1 MLCASSESRRT
12 SSSMSPYVA
21 HTRMPASLASRSTS
35 GAVKTRHD
43 TTSSAGT
50 YPFAG
55 APVATSSTLNPTVL
69 STTCVATS
77 NASPSLPHS
86 TSTLTPRVT
95 SSLSHASP
103 CASVSWPSKRSY
115 GCSSSSTATPPGAS
129 ASWIALRH
137 ASASSVFT
145 RCAAVPRRT
154 HATSN
159 PLATACLDSRGA
171 ISTALS
177 THAFASSLVMSPST
191 TATRSFSADSAT
203 RSLARSSMGAEL
215 STATATAPGHRDA
228 TAVECH
234 AGPAPNSSNDAG
246 GRPVPIRSDRDARN
260 AASLSNSL
268 NPNASSY
275 VRGSSYTPLP
285 PVDAVADDAA
295 TNDDDAR

>member
-1 MLCASSESRRT
+1 MLCASSESSGTR
-12 SSSMSPYVA
+12 SSMSPNVA
-21 HTRMPASLASRSTS
+21 HTRMPASLASASTS
-35 GAVKTRHD
+35 GAVNTRHR
-43 TTSSAGT
+43 TTCSTAS

-55 APVATSSTLNPTVL
+55 SFVAKSKTLNPTVR
-69 STTCVATS
+69 STTCVWTS

-86 TSTLTPRVT
+86 TSTLTPELA

-103 CASVSWPSKRSY
+103 CASMSCPSKRSY

-129 ASWIALRH
+129 ASWIARRH
-137 ASASSVFT
+137 AMASSVCT

-159 PLATACLDSRGA
+159 PRATACLDSRGA
-171 ISTALS
+171 ISNARS
-177 THAFASSLVMSPST
+177 THFFASSFVMSPST
-191 TATRSFSADSAT
+191 TATRSFSAHSVT
-203 RSLARSSMGAEL
+203 RSLARSSMAGEL

-246 GRPVPIRSDRDARN
+246 SRPVPRRLERDARN

-275 VRGSSYTPLP
+275 VRGSSYTPLLP
-285 PVDAVADDAA
+285 GDAPADDAA
-295 TNDDDAR
+295 TNDDAR